1 MEEKAINSNQVEGH
15 ITAVEVGATHLKVV
29 KVDMEARVV
38 EVVRMVAVEEVVV
51 PTVEIVEEETA
62 MEEMIVAVVV
72 VEGK

>member
-1 MEEKAINSNQVEGH
+1 MEEEAINSNQVEGH

-38 EVVRMVAVEEVVV
+38 EVVRMVAVEE
-51 PTVEIVEEETA
+51 ETA